1 MRQGAAVPGTW
12 KDDATGSGTYGNG
25 VTTKQADKDK
35 LAAAFDPTDDNQYD
49 FSKSAAQDWWI
60 ERGATG
66 DNPDITDV
74 EAFAN
79 SAPWFLTNSGYATGG
94 YNSGSNNLANPEKF
108 AQYMTKNVEHLE
120 SLGANV
126 DTVEPFNESETSYW
140 GTPGDMA
147 SKYTDESDDNTKLI
161 NNYWDKYYSDKDKSV
176 TPYSNAL
183 KKPQEGMHVNNAQQ
197 QQTIT
202 ALAEALKDND
212 DTIIAAT
219 DATNSADFVKSYNQY
234 PQAIKDL
241 IGQYNVHAYSDSN
254 QMQSRDIA
262 QADGKKLSMSE
273 VDGSWQSGSYN
284 PYGFD
289 NALGMMSKISS
300 NVTRLQSKDFTFW
313 QVVEDLYNMQMGSN
327 VNPAGENTN
336 WGTVLI
342 DFDCTVAGKDGKL
355 YSERRVNNNGGTAD
369 GLEPCTVIAN
379 AKYNGVKA
387 ITHFIHA
394 GDKVIAN
401 NDEDNNMTATS
412 ADGKT
417 QTVIHRNSG
426 TSDQTFVI
434 DLSKYGEIAD
444 NAYGELYLTTE
455 TSAEDKNVGVDSA
468 TPEVFAKTSN
478 VKQAEGSVVID
489 KAAKTATVY
498 VGALTVSDPV
508 SATVLAGTS
517 ASEAKAALEAAPVYL
532 HVKASPAF
540 EGDAAKV
547 TWNFD
552 GLDTKLAD
560 AKAGDNIAVTGT
572 YQLDDATTIALK
584 GAIYVTAATPENV
597 ADTASNLTV
606 TNQQTEYSKGDQWKK
621 LTDGDTSAE
630 AWVTWNS
637 AGDYSDSPTATI
649 DFGSECELS
658 SVTITYGDKAPAS
671 AKAEYATDGETWM
684 QLGSDVKPAAGQT
697 VTFKADKGTVNA
709 TKVRIVNTVNNDY
722 MNATEIQA
730 FVTPVQGAAKNI
742 AAASGT
748 NFSVNFQE
756 GASAS
761 KAIDGDT
768 TSKGWSTW
776 ASTASTVD
784 PVATFTFDEAQ
795 TITEVKTFFYYD
807 GRASWPKSQTL
818 EYQNEAG
825 EWHGVGT
832 KDGWKIQ
839 AGDAGSGS
847 DGITAADTPTV
858 DFVLGTPV
866 KAKAIRLTNTLQN
879 TKVYINVA
887 EIQVFAQDSTV
898 LTPQPASDATLG
910 DLRLDGET
918 VEGFDPSKTDYT
930 VDLPVDAEANP
941 VLQAFATD
949 NAAAVKVTGDAVENG
964 KLGGKAAITV
974 TSADESETKTYTVTF
989 NAFTLAS
996 LKVIGPT
1003 KTEYAIGDKL
1013 DTAGLKVTAVYQ
1025 SVDKTKEVPVA
1036 LDDPQLAI
1044 GSFDSTTAGKKAIT
1058 VSYRGVTATFNVTVK
1073 ANAVAPGP
1081 EEQKPGNTN
1090 KPGATGNGNKNTVA
1104 NTGSSVAAIAG
1115 AVALLA
1121 AAAGALFMLRKR
1133 A

>member
-1 MRQGAAVPGTW
+1 MA
-12 KDDATGSGTYGNG
+12 KEGTY
-25 VTTKQADKDK
+25 
-35 LAAAFDPTDDNQYD
+35 
-49 FSKSAAQDWWI
+49 
-60 ERGATG
+60 EATATA
-66 DNPDITDV
+66 TDV
-74 EAFAN
+74 YGNEF
-79 SAPWFLTNSGYATGG
+79 
-94 YNSGSNNLANPEKF
+94 
-108 AQYMTKNVEHLE
+108 NV
-120 SLGANV
+120 A
-126 DTVEPFNESETSYW
+126 
-140 GTPGDMA
+140 
-147 SKYTDESDDNTKLI
+147 
-161 NNYWDKYYSDKDKSV
+161 
-176 TPYSNAL
+176 
-183 KKPQEGMHVNNAQQ
+183 
-197 QQTIT
+197 
-202 ALAEALKDND
+202 
-212 DTIIAAT
+212 
-219 DATNSADFVKSYNQY
+219 
-234 PQAIKDL
+234 
-241 IGQYNVHAYSDSN
+241 
-254 QMQSRDIA
+254 
-262 QADGKKLSMSE
+262 
-273 VDGSWQSGSYN
+273 
-284 PYGFD
+284 
-289 NALGMMSKISS
+289 
-300 NVTRLQSKDFTFW
+300 
-313 QVVEDLYNMQMGSN
+313 
-327 VNPAGENTN
+327 
-336 WGTVLI
+336 
-342 DFDCTVAGKDGKL
+342 
-355 YSERRVNNNGGTAD
+355 
-369 GLEPCTVIAN
+369 
-379 AKYNGVKA
+379 
-387 ITHFIHA
+387 
-394 GDKVIAN
+394 
-401 NDEDNNMTATS
+401 
-412 ADGKT
+412 
-417 QTVIHRNSG
+417 
-426 TSDQTFVI
+426 
-434 DLSKYGEIAD
+434 
-444 NAYGELYLTTE
+444 
-455 TSAEDKNVGVDSA
+455 
-468 TPEVFAKTSN
+468 
-478 VKQAEGSVVID
+478 
-489 KAAKTATVY
+489 ATVY

-508 SATVLAGTS
+508 SATVLAGTG

-552 GLDTKLAD
+552 GLDAKLAE
-560 AKAGDNIAVTGT
+560 AKAGDNIAVAGT
-572 YQLDDATTIALK
+572 YQLDDTTTIALK
-584 GAIYVTAATPENV
+584 GTIYVTAATPENV

-637 AGDYSDSPTATI
+637 AGDYSASPTATI

-671 AKAEYATDGETWM
+671 AKAEYTTDGETWM
-684 QLGSDVKPAAGQT
+684 QFGSDVKPAAGQT

-756 GASAS
+756 SASAS

-818 EYQNEAG
+818 EYQDEAG

-866 KAKAIRLTNTLQN
+866 KAKAIRLTNTLQD

-918 VEGFDPSKTDYT
+918 VEGFDPAKTDYT

-1025 SVDKTKEVPVA
+1025 SGDKTKEVPVA

>member
-1 MRQGAAVPGTW
+1 M
-12 KDDATGSGTYGNG
+12 
-25 VTTKQADKDK
+25 
-35 LAAAFDPTDDNQYD
+35 
-49 FSKSAAQDWWI
+49 
-60 ERGATG
+60 
-66 DNPDITDV
+66 
-74 EAFAN
+74 
-79 SAPWFLTNSGYATGG
+79 
-94 YNSGSNNLANPEKF
+94 
-108 AQYMTKNVEHLE
+108 
-120 SLGANV
+120 
-126 DTVEPFNESETSYW
+126 
-140 GTPGDMA
+140 
-147 SKYTDESDDNTKLI
+147 
-161 NNYWDKYYSDKDKSV
+161 
-176 TPYSNAL
+176 
-183 KKPQEGMHVNNAQQ
+183 
-197 QQTIT
+197 
-202 ALAEALKDND
+202 
-212 DTIIAAT
+212 
-219 DATNSADFVKSYNQY
+219 
-234 PQAIKDL
+234 
-241 IGQYNVHAYSDSN
+241 
-254 QMQSRDIA
+254 
-262 QADGKKLSMSE
+262 
-273 VDGSWQSGSYN
+273 
-284 PYGFD
+284 
-289 NALGMMSKISS
+289 
-300 NVTRLQSKDFTFW
+300 
-313 QVVEDLYNMQMGSN
+313 
-327 VNPAGENTN
+327 
-336 WGTVLI
+336 
-342 DFDCTVAGKDGKL
+342 
-355 YSERRVNNNGGTAD
+355 
-369 GLEPCTVIAN
+369 
-379 AKYNGVKA
+379 
-387 ITHFIHA
+387 
-394 GDKVIAN
+394 
-401 NDEDNNMTATS
+401 
-412 ADGKT
+412 
-417 QTVIHRNSG
+417 
-426 TSDQTFVI
+426 
-434 DLSKYGEIAD
+434 
-444 NAYGELYLTTE
+444 
-455 TSAEDKNVGVDSA
+455 
-468 TPEVFAKTSN
+468 
-478 VKQAEGSVVID
+478 
-489 KAAKTATVY
+489 
-498 VGALTVSDPV
+498 
-508 SATVLAGTS
+508 
-517 ASEAKAALEAAPVYL
+517 
-532 HVKASPAF
+532 
-540 EGDAAKV
+540 
-547 TWNFD
+547 
-552 GLDTKLAD
+552 
-560 AKAGDNIAVTGT
+560 
-572 YQLDDATTIALK
+572 
-584 GAIYVTAATPENV
+584 
-597 ADTASNLTV
+597 ADTASSLTV

-637 AGDYSDSPTATI
+637 AGDYSASPTATI

-658 SVTITYGDKAPAS
+658 RVTITYGDKAPAS
-671 AKAEYATDGETWM
+671 AKAEYTTDGETWM
-684 QLGSDVKPAAGQT
+684 QFGSDVKPAAGQT

-818 EYQNEAG
+818 EYQDEAG

-866 KAKAIRLTNTLQN
+866 KAKAIRLTNTLQD

-918 VEGFDPSKTDYT
+918 VEGLRPLIKTDYT
-930 VDLPVDAEANP
+930 VDLPVGAEANP

-1025 SVDKTKEVPVA
+1025 SGDKTKEVPVA

-1104 NTGSSVAAIAG
+1104 NAGASVAAIAG

>member
-1 MRQGAAVPGTW
+1 M
-12 KDDATGSGTYGNG
+12 
-25 VTTKQADKDK
+25 
-35 LAAAFDPTDDNQYD
+35 
-49 FSKSAAQDWWI
+49 
-60 ERGATG
+60 
-66 DNPDITDV
+66 
-74 EAFAN
+74 
-79 SAPWFLTNSGYATGG
+79 
-94 YNSGSNNLANPEKF
+94 
-108 AQYMTKNVEHLE
+108 
-120 SLGANV
+120 
-126 DTVEPFNESETSYW
+126 
-140 GTPGDMA
+140 
-147 SKYTDESDDNTKLI
+147 
-161 NNYWDKYYSDKDKSV
+161 
-176 TPYSNAL
+176 
-183 KKPQEGMHVNNAQQ
+183 
-197 QQTIT
+197 
-202 ALAEALKDND
+202 
-212 DTIIAAT
+212 
-219 DATNSADFVKSYNQY
+219 
-234 PQAIKDL
+234 
-241 IGQYNVHAYSDSN
+241 
-254 QMQSRDIA
+254 
-262 QADGKKLSMSE
+262 
-273 VDGSWQSGSYN
+273 
-284 PYGFD
+284 
-289 NALGMMSKISS
+289 
-300 NVTRLQSKDFTFW
+300 
-313 QVVEDLYNMQMGSN
+313 
-327 VNPAGENTN
+327 
-336 WGTVLI
+336 
-342 DFDCTVAGKDGKL
+342 
-355 YSERRVNNNGGTAD
+355 
-369 GLEPCTVIAN
+369 
-379 AKYNGVKA
+379 
-387 ITHFIHA
+387 
-394 GDKVIAN
+394 
-401 NDEDNNMTATS
+401 
-412 ADGKT
+412 
-417 QTVIHRNSG
+417 
-426 TSDQTFVI
+426 
-434 DLSKYGEIAD
+434 
-444 NAYGELYLTTE
+444 
-455 TSAEDKNVGVDSA
+455 
-468 TPEVFAKTSN
+468 
-478 VKQAEGSVVID
+478 
-489 KAAKTATVY
+489 
-498 VGALTVSDPV
+498 
-508 SATVLAGTS
+508 
-517 ASEAKAALEAAPVYL
+517 
-532 HVKASPAF
+532 
-540 EGDAAKV
+540 
-547 TWNFD
+547 
-552 GLDTKLAD
+552 
-560 AKAGDNIAVTGT
+560 TGT

-637 AGDYSDSPTATI
+637 AGDYSASPTATI

-818 EYQNEAG
+818 EYQDEAG
-825 EWHGVGT
+825 EWHEVGT
-832 KDGWKIQ
+832 KDGWKTQ

-858 DFVLGTPV
+858 DFVLDTPV
-866 KAKAIRLTNTLQN
+866 KAKAIRLTNTLQD

-918 VEGFDPSKTDYT
+918 VEGFDPAKTDYT

-996 LKVIGPT
+996 LKVTGPT

-1025 SVDKTKEVPVA
+1025 SGDKTKEVPVA

-1081 EEQKPGNTN
+1081 EEQKPGSTN

-1104 NTGSSVAAIAG
+1104 NTGSNVAAIAG

>member
-1 MRQGAAVPGTW
+1 M
-12 KDDATGSGTYGNG
+12 
-25 VTTKQADKDK
+25 
-35 LAAAFDPTDDNQYD
+35 
-49 FSKSAAQDWWI
+49 
-60 ERGATG
+60 
-66 DNPDITDV
+66 
-74 EAFAN
+74 
-79 SAPWFLTNSGYATGG
+79 
-94 YNSGSNNLANPEKF
+94 
-108 AQYMTKNVEHLE
+108 
-120 SLGANV
+120 
-126 DTVEPFNESETSYW
+126 
-140 GTPGDMA
+140 
-147 SKYTDESDDNTKLI
+147 
-161 NNYWDKYYSDKDKSV
+161 
-176 TPYSNAL
+176 
-183 KKPQEGMHVNNAQQ
+183 
-197 QQTIT
+197 
-202 ALAEALKDND
+202 
-212 DTIIAAT
+212 
-219 DATNSADFVKSYNQY
+219 
-234 PQAIKDL
+234 
-241 IGQYNVHAYSDSN
+241 
-254 QMQSRDIA
+254 
-262 QADGKKLSMSE
+262 
-273 VDGSWQSGSYN
+273 
-284 PYGFD
+284 
-289 NALGMMSKISS
+289 
-300 NVTRLQSKDFTFW
+300 
-313 QVVEDLYNMQMGSN
+313 
-327 VNPAGENTN
+327 
-336 WGTVLI
+336 
-342 DFDCTVAGKDGKL
+342 
-355 YSERRVNNNGGTAD
+355 
-369 GLEPCTVIAN
+369 
-379 AKYNGVKA
+379 
-387 ITHFIHA
+387 
-394 GDKVIAN
+394 
-401 NDEDNNMTATS
+401 
-412 ADGKT
+412 
-417 QTVIHRNSG
+417 
-426 TSDQTFVI
+426 
-434 DLSKYGEIAD
+434 
-444 NAYGELYLTTE
+444 
-455 TSAEDKNVGVDSA
+455 
-468 TPEVFAKTSN
+468 
-478 VKQAEGSVVID
+478 
-489 KAAKTATVY
+489 
-498 VGALTVSDPV
+498 
-508 SATVLAGTS
+508 LAGTS

-560 AKAGDNIAVTGT
+560 AKAGDNIAVAGT
-572 YQLDDATTIALK
+572 YQLGDTTTIALK
-584 GAIYVTAATPENV
+584 GTIYVTAATPENV

-637 AGDYSDSPTATI
+637 AGDYSASPTATI

-671 AKAEYATDGETWM
+671 AKAEYTTDGETWM
-684 QLGSDVKPAAGQT
+684 QFGSDVKPAAGQT

-709 TKVRIVNTVNNDY
+709 TKMRIVNTVNNDY

-818 EYQNEAG
+818 EYQDEAG

-866 KAKAIRLTNTLQN
+866 KAKAIRLTNTLQD

-1025 SVDKTKEVPVA
+1025 SGDKTKEVPVA

>member
-1 MRQGAAVPGTW
+1 M
-12 KDDATGSGTYGNG
+12 
-25 VTTKQADKDK
+25 
-35 LAAAFDPTDDNQYD
+35 
-49 FSKSAAQDWWI
+49 
-60 ERGATG
+60 
-66 DNPDITDV
+66 
-74 EAFAN
+74 
-79 SAPWFLTNSGYATGG
+79 
-94 YNSGSNNLANPEKF
+94 
-108 AQYMTKNVEHLE
+108 
-120 SLGANV
+120 
-126 DTVEPFNESETSYW
+126 
-140 GTPGDMA
+140 
-147 SKYTDESDDNTKLI
+147 
-161 NNYWDKYYSDKDKSV
+161 
-176 TPYSNAL
+176 
-183 KKPQEGMHVNNAQQ
+183 
-197 QQTIT
+197 
-202 ALAEALKDND
+202 
-212 DTIIAAT
+212 
-219 DATNSADFVKSYNQY
+219 
-234 PQAIKDL
+234 
-241 IGQYNVHAYSDSN
+241 
-254 QMQSRDIA
+254 
-262 QADGKKLSMSE
+262 
-273 VDGSWQSGSYN
+273 
-284 PYGFD
+284 
-289 NALGMMSKISS
+289 
-300 NVTRLQSKDFTFW
+300 
-313 QVVEDLYNMQMGSN
+313 
-327 VNPAGENTN
+327 
-336 WGTVLI
+336 
-342 DFDCTVAGKDGKL
+342 
-355 YSERRVNNNGGTAD
+355 
-369 GLEPCTVIAN
+369 
-379 AKYNGVKA
+379 
-387 ITHFIHA
+387 
-394 GDKVIAN
+394 
-401 NDEDNNMTATS
+401 
-412 ADGKT
+412 
-417 QTVIHRNSG
+417 
-426 TSDQTFVI
+426 
-434 DLSKYGEIAD
+434 
-444 NAYGELYLTTE
+444 
-455 TSAEDKNVGVDSA
+455 
-468 TPEVFAKTSN
+468 
-478 VKQAEGSVVID
+478 
-489 KAAKTATVY
+489 
-498 VGALTVSDPV
+498 
-508 SATVLAGTS
+508 
-517 ASEAKAALEAAPVYL
+517 
-532 HVKASPAF
+532 
-540 EGDAAKV
+540 
-547 TWNFD
+547 
-552 GLDTKLAD
+552 
-560 AKAGDNIAVTGT
+560 
-572 YQLDDATTIALK
+572 
-584 GAIYVTAATPENV
+584 
-597 ADTASNLTV
+597 ADTASSLTV

-637 AGDYSDSPTATI
+637 AGDYSASPTATI

-658 SVTITYGDKAPAS
+658 RVTITYGDKAPAS
-671 AKAEYATDGETWM
+671 AKAEYTTDGETWM
-684 QLGSDVKPAAGQT
+684 QFGSDVKPAAGQT

-825 EWHGVGT
+825 EWHEVGT
-832 KDGWKIQ
+832 KDGWKTQ

-866 KAKAIRLTNTLQN
+866 KAKAIRLTNTLQD

-1025 SVDKTKEVPVA
+1025 SGDKTKEVPVA

-1090 KPGATGNGNKNTVA
+1090 KPGAAGNGNKNTVA

>member
-1 MRQGAAVPGTW
+1 M
-12 KDDATGSGTYGNG
+12 
-25 VTTKQADKDK
+25 
-35 LAAAFDPTDDNQYD
+35 
-49 FSKSAAQDWWI
+49 
-60 ERGATG
+60 
-66 DNPDITDV
+66 
-74 EAFAN
+74 
-79 SAPWFLTNSGYATGG
+79 
-94 YNSGSNNLANPEKF
+94 
-108 AQYMTKNVEHLE
+108 
-120 SLGANV
+120 
-126 DTVEPFNESETSYW
+126 
-140 GTPGDMA
+140 
-147 SKYTDESDDNTKLI
+147 
-161 NNYWDKYYSDKDKSV
+161 
-176 TPYSNAL
+176 
-183 KKPQEGMHVNNAQQ
+183 
-197 QQTIT
+197 
-202 ALAEALKDND
+202 
-212 DTIIAAT
+212 
-219 DATNSADFVKSYNQY
+219 
-234 PQAIKDL
+234 
-241 IGQYNVHAYSDSN
+241 
-254 QMQSRDIA
+254 
-262 QADGKKLSMSE
+262 
-273 VDGSWQSGSYN
+273 
-284 PYGFD
+284 
-289 NALGMMSKISS
+289 
-300 NVTRLQSKDFTFW
+300 
-313 QVVEDLYNMQMGSN
+313 
-327 VNPAGENTN
+327 
-336 WGTVLI
+336 
-342 DFDCTVAGKDGKL
+342 
-355 YSERRVNNNGGTAD
+355 
-369 GLEPCTVIAN
+369 
-379 AKYNGVKA
+379 
-387 ITHFIHA
+387 
-394 GDKVIAN
+394 
-401 NDEDNNMTATS
+401 
-412 ADGKT
+412 
-417 QTVIHRNSG
+417 
-426 TSDQTFVI
+426 
-434 DLSKYGEIAD
+434 
-444 NAYGELYLTTE
+444 
-455 TSAEDKNVGVDSA
+455 
-468 TPEVFAKTSN
+468 
-478 VKQAEGSVVID
+478 
-489 KAAKTATVY
+489 
-498 VGALTVSDPV
+498 
-508 SATVLAGTS
+508 
-517 ASEAKAALEAAPVYL
+517 
-532 HVKASPAF
+532 
-540 EGDAAKV
+540 
-547 TWNFD
+547 
-552 GLDTKLAD
+552 
-560 AKAGDNIAVTGT
+560 
-572 YQLDDATTIALK
+572 
-584 GAIYVTAATPENV
+584 

-637 AGDYSDSPTATI
+637 AGDYSASPTATI

-866 KAKAIRLTNTLQN
+866 KAKAIRLTNTLQD

>member
-1 MRQGAAVPGTW
+1 M
-12 KDDATGSGTYGNG
+12 
-25 VTTKQADKDK
+25 
-35 LAAAFDPTDDNQYD
+35 
-49 FSKSAAQDWWI
+49 
-60 ERGATG
+60 
-66 DNPDITDV
+66 
-74 EAFAN
+74 
-79 SAPWFLTNSGYATGG
+79 
-94 YNSGSNNLANPEKF
+94 
-108 AQYMTKNVEHLE
+108 
-120 SLGANV
+120 
-126 DTVEPFNESETSYW
+126 
-140 GTPGDMA
+140 
-147 SKYTDESDDNTKLI
+147 
-161 NNYWDKYYSDKDKSV
+161 
-176 TPYSNAL
+176 
-183 KKPQEGMHVNNAQQ
+183 
-197 QQTIT
+197 
-202 ALAEALKDND
+202 
-212 DTIIAAT
+212 
-219 DATNSADFVKSYNQY
+219 
-234 PQAIKDL
+234 
-241 IGQYNVHAYSDSN
+241 
-254 QMQSRDIA
+254 
-262 QADGKKLSMSE
+262 
-273 VDGSWQSGSYN
+273 
-284 PYGFD
+284 
-289 NALGMMSKISS
+289 
-300 NVTRLQSKDFTFW
+300 
-313 QVVEDLYNMQMGSN
+313 
-327 VNPAGENTN
+327 
-336 WGTVLI
+336 
-342 DFDCTVAGKDGKL
+342 
-355 YSERRVNNNGGTAD
+355 
-369 GLEPCTVIAN
+369 
-379 AKYNGVKA
+379 
-387 ITHFIHA
+387 
-394 GDKVIAN
+394 
-401 NDEDNNMTATS
+401 
-412 ADGKT
+412 
-417 QTVIHRNSG
+417 
-426 TSDQTFVI
+426 
-434 DLSKYGEIAD
+434 
-444 NAYGELYLTTE
+444 
-455 TSAEDKNVGVDSA
+455 
-468 TPEVFAKTSN
+468 
-478 VKQAEGSVVID
+478 
-489 KAAKTATVY
+489 
-498 VGALTVSDPV
+498 
-508 SATVLAGTS
+508 LAGTS
-517 ASEAKAALEAAPVYL
+517 ASNAKAALEAEPVYL

-552 GLDTKLAD
+552 GLDAKLAE
-560 AKAGDNIAVTGT
+560 AKAGDNIAVAGT
-572 YQLDDATTIALK
+572 YQLDDTTTIALK
-584 GAIYVTAATPENV
+584 GTIYVTAATPENV

-621 LTDGDTSAE
+621 LTDDDTSAE
-630 AWVTWNS
+630 AWVTWN
-637 AGDYSDSPTATI
+637 AKNDYSASPTATVN
-649 DFGSECELS
+649 FGEEREVTGL
-658 SVTITYGDKAPAS
+658 TITYGDKAPAS
-671 AKAEYATDGETWM
+671 AKAEYTTDGTTWT
-684 QLGSDVKPAAGQT
+684 QFGSEVKPKAGQT
-697 VTFKADKGTVNA
+697 VTFTPEDGSLKATQ
-709 TKVRIVNTVNNDY
+709 VRIVNTQNGDF
-722 MNATEIQA
+722 MNATEIEA
-730 FVTPVQGAAKNI
+730 FVVPVVGGVKNI

-818 EYQNEAG
+818 EYQDEAG

-866 KAKAIRLTNTLQN
+866 KAKAIRLTNTLQD

-989 NAFTLAS
+989 KAFTLAS
-996 LKVIGPT
+996 LKVTGPT
-1003 KTEYAIGDKL
+1003 KIEYAIGDKL

-1025 SVDKTKEVPVA
+1025 SGDKTKEVPVA

-1044 GSFDSTTAGKKAIT
+1044 GSFDSTAAGKKAIT

-1081 EEQKPGNTN
+1081 EEQKPGSTN

>member
-1 MRQGAAVPGTW
+1 M
-12 KDDATGSGTYGNG
+12 
-25 VTTKQADKDK
+25 
-35 LAAAFDPTDDNQYD
+35 
-49 FSKSAAQDWWI
+49 
-60 ERGATG
+60 
-66 DNPDITDV
+66 
-74 EAFAN
+74 
-79 SAPWFLTNSGYATGG
+79 
-94 YNSGSNNLANPEKF
+94 
-108 AQYMTKNVEHLE
+108 
-120 SLGANV
+120 
-126 DTVEPFNESETSYW
+126 
-140 GTPGDMA
+140 
-147 SKYTDESDDNTKLI
+147 
-161 NNYWDKYYSDKDKSV
+161 
-176 TPYSNAL
+176 
-183 KKPQEGMHVNNAQQ
+183 
-197 QQTIT
+197 
-202 ALAEALKDND
+202 
-212 DTIIAAT
+212 
-219 DATNSADFVKSYNQY
+219 
-234 PQAIKDL
+234 
-241 IGQYNVHAYSDSN
+241 
-254 QMQSRDIA
+254 
-262 QADGKKLSMSE
+262 
-273 VDGSWQSGSYN
+273 
-284 PYGFD
+284 
-289 NALGMMSKISS
+289 
-300 NVTRLQSKDFTFW
+300 
-313 QVVEDLYNMQMGSN
+313 
-327 VNPAGENTN
+327 
-336 WGTVLI
+336 
-342 DFDCTVAGKDGKL
+342 
-355 YSERRVNNNGGTAD
+355 
-369 GLEPCTVIAN
+369 
-379 AKYNGVKA
+379 
-387 ITHFIHA
+387 
-394 GDKVIAN
+394 
-401 NDEDNNMTATS
+401 
-412 ADGKT
+412 
-417 QTVIHRNSG
+417 
-426 TSDQTFVI
+426 
-434 DLSKYGEIAD
+434 
-444 NAYGELYLTTE
+444 
-455 TSAEDKNVGVDSA
+455 
-468 TPEVFAKTSN
+468 
-478 VKQAEGSVVID
+478 
-489 KAAKTATVY
+489 
-498 VGALTVSDPV
+498 
-508 SATVLAGTS
+508 
-517 ASEAKAALEAAPVYL
+517 
-532 HVKASPAF
+532 
-540 EGDAAKV
+540 
-547 TWNFD
+547 
-552 GLDTKLAD
+552 
-560 AKAGDNIAVTGT
+560 
-572 YQLDDATTIALK
+572 
-584 GAIYVTAATPENV
+584 

-637 AGDYSDSPTATI
+637 AGDYSASPTATI

-671 AKAEYATDGETWM
+671 AKAEYTTDGETWM
-684 QLGSDVKPAAGQT
+684 QFGSDVKPAAGQT

-709 TKVRIVNTVNNDY
+709 TKMRIVNTVNNDY

-818 EYQNEAG
+818 EYQDEAG

-866 KAKAIRLTNTLQN
+866 KAKAIRLTNTLQD

-918 VEGFDPSKTDYT
+918 VEGFDPAKTDYT

-996 LKVIGPT
+996 LKVTGPT

-1025 SVDKTKEVPVA
+1025 SGDKTKEVPVA

-1044 GSFDSTTAGKKAIT
+1044 GSFDSTAAGKKAIT

-1081 EEQKPGNTN
+1081 EEQKPGSTN

>member
-1 MRQGAAVPGTW
+1 M
-12 KDDATGSGTYGNG
+12 
-25 VTTKQADKDK
+25 
-35 LAAAFDPTDDNQYD
+35 
-49 FSKSAAQDWWI
+49 
-60 ERGATG
+60 
-66 DNPDITDV
+66 
-74 EAFAN
+74 
-79 SAPWFLTNSGYATGG
+79 
-94 YNSGSNNLANPEKF
+94 
-108 AQYMTKNVEHLE
+108 
-120 SLGANV
+120 
-126 DTVEPFNESETSYW
+126 
-140 GTPGDMA
+140 
-147 SKYTDESDDNTKLI
+147 
-161 NNYWDKYYSDKDKSV
+161 
-176 TPYSNAL
+176 
-183 KKPQEGMHVNNAQQ
+183 
-197 QQTIT
+197 
-202 ALAEALKDND
+202 
-212 DTIIAAT
+212 
-219 DATNSADFVKSYNQY
+219 
-234 PQAIKDL
+234 
-241 IGQYNVHAYSDSN
+241 
-254 QMQSRDIA
+254 
-262 QADGKKLSMSE
+262 
-273 VDGSWQSGSYN
+273 
-284 PYGFD
+284 
-289 NALGMMSKISS
+289 
-300 NVTRLQSKDFTFW
+300 
-313 QVVEDLYNMQMGSN
+313 
-327 VNPAGENTN
+327 
-336 WGTVLI
+336 
-342 DFDCTVAGKDGKL
+342 
-355 YSERRVNNNGGTAD
+355 
-369 GLEPCTVIAN
+369 
-379 AKYNGVKA
+379 
-387 ITHFIHA
+387 
-394 GDKVIAN
+394 
-401 NDEDNNMTATS
+401 
-412 ADGKT
+412 
-417 QTVIHRNSG
+417 
-426 TSDQTFVI
+426 
-434 DLSKYGEIAD
+434 
-444 NAYGELYLTTE
+444 
-455 TSAEDKNVGVDSA
+455 
-468 TPEVFAKTSN
+468 
-478 VKQAEGSVVID
+478 
-489 KAAKTATVY
+489 
-498 VGALTVSDPV
+498 
-508 SATVLAGTS
+508 
-517 ASEAKAALEAAPVYL
+517 
-532 HVKASPAF
+532 
-540 EGDAAKV
+540 
-547 TWNFD
+547 
-552 GLDTKLAD
+552 
-560 AKAGDNIAVTGT
+560 
-572 YQLDDATTIALK
+572 
-584 GAIYVTAATPENV
+584 

-637 AGDYSDSPTATI
+637 AGDYSASPTATI

-866 KAKAIRLTNTLQN
+866 KAKAIRLTNTLQD

-1104 NTGSSVAAIAG
+1104 NTGSNVAAIAG

>member
-1 MRQGAAVPGTW
+1 M
-12 KDDATGSGTYGNG
+12 
-25 VTTKQADKDK
+25 
-35 LAAAFDPTDDNQYD
+35 
-49 FSKSAAQDWWI
+49 
-60 ERGATG
+60 
-66 DNPDITDV
+66 
-74 EAFAN
+74 
-79 SAPWFLTNSGYATGG
+79 
-94 YNSGSNNLANPEKF
+94 
-108 AQYMTKNVEHLE
+108 
-120 SLGANV
+120 
-126 DTVEPFNESETSYW
+126 
-140 GTPGDMA
+140 
-147 SKYTDESDDNTKLI
+147 
-161 NNYWDKYYSDKDKSV
+161 
-176 TPYSNAL
+176 
-183 KKPQEGMHVNNAQQ
+183 
-197 QQTIT
+197 
-202 ALAEALKDND
+202 
-212 DTIIAAT
+212 
-219 DATNSADFVKSYNQY
+219 
-234 PQAIKDL
+234 
-241 IGQYNVHAYSDSN
+241 
-254 QMQSRDIA
+254 
-262 QADGKKLSMSE
+262 
-273 VDGSWQSGSYN
+273 
-284 PYGFD
+284 
-289 NALGMMSKISS
+289 
-300 NVTRLQSKDFTFW
+300 
-313 QVVEDLYNMQMGSN
+313 
-327 VNPAGENTN
+327 
-336 WGTVLI
+336 
-342 DFDCTVAGKDGKL
+342 
-355 YSERRVNNNGGTAD
+355 
-369 GLEPCTVIAN
+369 
-379 AKYNGVKA
+379 
-387 ITHFIHA
+387 
-394 GDKVIAN
+394 
-401 NDEDNNMTATS
+401 
-412 ADGKT
+412 
-417 QTVIHRNSG
+417 
-426 TSDQTFVI
+426 
-434 DLSKYGEIAD
+434 
-444 NAYGELYLTTE
+444 
-455 TSAEDKNVGVDSA
+455 
-468 TPEVFAKTSN
+468 
-478 VKQAEGSVVID
+478 
-489 KAAKTATVY
+489 
-498 VGALTVSDPV
+498 
-508 SATVLAGTS
+508 
-517 ASEAKAALEAAPVYL
+517 
-532 HVKASPAF
+532 
-540 EGDAAKV
+540 
-547 TWNFD
+547 
-552 GLDTKLAD
+552 
-560 AKAGDNIAVTGT
+560 
-572 YQLDDATTIALK
+572 
-584 GAIYVTAATPENV
+584 

-637 AGDYSDSPTATI
+637 AGDYSASPTATI

-671 AKAEYATDGETWM
+671 AKAEYTTDGETWM
-684 QLGSDVKPAAGQT
+684 QFGSDVKPAAGQT

-818 EYQNEAG
+818 EYQDEAG

-866 KAKAIRLTNTLQN
+866 KAKAIRLTNTLQD

-1025 SVDKTKEVPVA
+1025 SGDKTKEVPVA

>member
-1 MRQGAAVPGTW
+1 M
-12 KDDATGSGTYGNG
+12 
-25 VTTKQADKDK
+25 
-35 LAAAFDPTDDNQYD
+35 
-49 FSKSAAQDWWI
+49 
-60 ERGATG
+60 
-66 DNPDITDV
+66 
-74 EAFAN
+74 
-79 SAPWFLTNSGYATGG
+79 
-94 YNSGSNNLANPEKF
+94 
-108 AQYMTKNVEHLE
+108 
-120 SLGANV
+120 
-126 DTVEPFNESETSYW
+126 
-140 GTPGDMA
+140 
-147 SKYTDESDDNTKLI
+147 
-161 NNYWDKYYSDKDKSV
+161 
-176 TPYSNAL
+176 
-183 KKPQEGMHVNNAQQ
+183 
-197 QQTIT
+197 
-202 ALAEALKDND
+202 
-212 DTIIAAT
+212 
-219 DATNSADFVKSYNQY
+219 
-234 PQAIKDL
+234 
-241 IGQYNVHAYSDSN
+241 
-254 QMQSRDIA
+254 
-262 QADGKKLSMSE
+262 
-273 VDGSWQSGSYN
+273 
-284 PYGFD
+284 
-289 NALGMMSKISS
+289 
-300 NVTRLQSKDFTFW
+300 
-313 QVVEDLYNMQMGSN
+313 
-327 VNPAGENTN
+327 
-336 WGTVLI
+336 
-342 DFDCTVAGKDGKL
+342 
-355 YSERRVNNNGGTAD
+355 
-369 GLEPCTVIAN
+369 
-379 AKYNGVKA
+379 
-387 ITHFIHA
+387 
-394 GDKVIAN
+394 
-401 NDEDNNMTATS
+401 
-412 ADGKT
+412 
-417 QTVIHRNSG
+417 
-426 TSDQTFVI
+426 
-434 DLSKYGEIAD
+434 
-444 NAYGELYLTTE
+444 
-455 TSAEDKNVGVDSA
+455 
-468 TPEVFAKTSN
+468 
-478 VKQAEGSVVID
+478 
-489 KAAKTATVY
+489 
-498 VGALTVSDPV
+498 
-508 SATVLAGTS
+508 
-517 ASEAKAALEAAPVYL
+517 
-532 HVKASPAF
+532 
-540 EGDAAKV
+540 
-547 TWNFD
+547 
-552 GLDTKLAD
+552 
-560 AKAGDNIAVTGT
+560 
-572 YQLDDATTIALK
+572 
-584 GAIYVTAATPENV
+584 
-597 ADTASNLTV
+597 
-606 TNQQTEYSKGDQWKK
+606 
-621 LTDGDTSAE
+621 
-630 AWVTWNS
+630 
-637 AGDYSDSPTATI
+637 
-649 DFGSECELS
+649 
-658 SVTITYGDKAPAS
+658 
-671 AKAEYATDGETWM
+671 
-684 QLGSDVKPAAGQT
+684 
-697 VTFKADKGTVNA
+697 
-709 TKVRIVNTVNNDY
+709 
-722 MNATEIQA
+722 
-730 FVTPVQGAAKNI
+730 KNI

-818 EYQNEAG
+818 EYQDEAG

-866 KAKAIRLTNTLQN
+866 KAKAIRLTNTLQD

-918 VEGFDPSKTDYT
+918 VEGFDPAKTDYT

-1025 SVDKTKEVPVA
+1025 SGDKTKEVPVA

>member
-1 MRQGAAVPGTW
+1 
-12 KDDATGSGTYGNG
+12 
-25 VTTKQADKDK
+25 
-35 LAAAFDPTDDNQYD
+35 
-49 FSKSAAQDWWI
+49 
-60 ERGATG
+60 
-66 DNPDITDV
+66 
-74 EAFAN
+74 
-79 SAPWFLTNSGYATGG
+79 
-94 YNSGSNNLANPEKF
+94 
-108 AQYMTKNVEHLE
+108 
-120 SLGANV
+120 
-126 DTVEPFNESETSYW
+126 
-140 GTPGDMA
+140 
-147 SKYTDESDDNTKLI
+147 
-161 NNYWDKYYSDKDKSV
+161 
-176 TPYSNAL
+176 
-183 KKPQEGMHVNNAQQ
+183 
-197 QQTIT
+197 
-202 ALAEALKDND
+202 
-212 DTIIAAT
+212 
-219 DATNSADFVKSYNQY
+219 
-234 PQAIKDL
+234 
-241 IGQYNVHAYSDSN
+241 
-254 QMQSRDIA
+254 MQ
-262 QADGKKLSMSE
+262 
-273 VDGSWQSGSYN
+273 
-284 PYGFD
+284 F
-289 NALGMMSKISS
+289 
-300 NVTRLQSKDFTFW
+300 
-313 QVVEDLYNMQMGSN
+313 
-327 VNPAGENTN
+327 
-336 WGTVLI
+336 
-342 DFDCTVAGKDGKL
+342 
-355 YSERRVNNNGGTAD
+355 
-369 GLEPCTVIAN
+369 
-379 AKYNGVKA
+379 
-387 ITHFIHA
+387 
-394 GDKVIAN
+394 
-401 NDEDNNMTATS
+401 
-412 ADGKT
+412 
-417 QTVIHRNSG
+417 
-426 TSDQTFVI
+426 
-434 DLSKYGEIAD
+434 
-444 NAYGELYLTTE
+444 
-455 TSAEDKNVGVDSA
+455 
-468 TPEVFAKTSN
+468 
-478 VKQAEGSVVID
+478 
-489 KAAKTATVY
+489 
-498 VGALTVSDPV
+498 
-508 SATVLAGTS
+508 
-517 ASEAKAALEAAPVYL
+517 
-532 HVKASPAF
+532 
-540 EGDAAKV
+540 
-547 TWNFD
+547 
-552 GLDTKLAD
+552 
-560 AKAGDNIAVTGT
+560 
-572 YQLDDATTIALK
+572 
-584 GAIYVTAATPENV
+584 
-597 ADTASNLTV
+597 
-606 TNQQTEYSKGDQWKK
+606 
-621 LTDGDTSAE
+621 
-630 AWVTWNS
+630 
-637 AGDYSDSPTATI
+637 
-649 DFGSECELS
+649 
-658 SVTITYGDKAPAS
+658 
-671 AKAEYATDGETWM
+671 
-684 QLGSDVKPAAGQT
+684 GSDVKPAAGQT

-818 EYQNEAG
+818 EYQDEAG

-866 KAKAIRLTNTLQN
+866 KAKAIRLTNTLQD

-887 EIQVFAQDSTV
+887 EIQVFAQDNKV
-898 LTPQPASDATLG
+898 ITPQPASDATLG

-1025 SVDKTKEVPVA
+1025 SGDKTKEVPVA

-1121 AAAGALFMLRKR
+1121 AAAGALFMVRKR

>member
-1 MRQGAAVPGTW
+1 M
-12 KDDATGSGTYGNG
+12 
-25 VTTKQADKDK
+25 
-35 LAAAFDPTDDNQYD
+35 
-49 FSKSAAQDWWI
+49 
-60 ERGATG
+60 
-66 DNPDITDV
+66 
-74 EAFAN
+74 
-79 SAPWFLTNSGYATGG
+79 
-94 YNSGSNNLANPEKF
+94 
-108 AQYMTKNVEHLE
+108 
-120 SLGANV
+120 
-126 DTVEPFNESETSYW
+126 
-140 GTPGDMA
+140 
-147 SKYTDESDDNTKLI
+147 
-161 NNYWDKYYSDKDKSV
+161 
-176 TPYSNAL
+176 
-183 KKPQEGMHVNNAQQ
+183 
-197 QQTIT
+197 
-202 ALAEALKDND
+202 
-212 DTIIAAT
+212 
-219 DATNSADFVKSYNQY
+219 
-234 PQAIKDL
+234 
-241 IGQYNVHAYSDSN
+241 
-254 QMQSRDIA
+254 
-262 QADGKKLSMSE
+262 
-273 VDGSWQSGSYN
+273 
-284 PYGFD
+284 
-289 NALGMMSKISS
+289 
-300 NVTRLQSKDFTFW
+300 
-313 QVVEDLYNMQMGSN
+313 
-327 VNPAGENTN
+327 
-336 WGTVLI
+336 
-342 DFDCTVAGKDGKL
+342 
-355 YSERRVNNNGGTAD
+355 
-369 GLEPCTVIAN
+369 
-379 AKYNGVKA
+379 
-387 ITHFIHA
+387 
-394 GDKVIAN
+394 
-401 NDEDNNMTATS
+401 
-412 ADGKT
+412 
-417 QTVIHRNSG
+417 
-426 TSDQTFVI
+426 
-434 DLSKYGEIAD
+434 
-444 NAYGELYLTTE
+444 
-455 TSAEDKNVGVDSA
+455 
-468 TPEVFAKTSN
+468 
-478 VKQAEGSVVID
+478 
-489 KAAKTATVY
+489 
-498 VGALTVSDPV
+498 
-508 SATVLAGTS
+508 
-517 ASEAKAALEAAPVYL
+517 
-532 HVKASPAF
+532 
-540 EGDAAKV
+540 
-547 TWNFD
+547 
-552 GLDTKLAD
+552 
-560 AKAGDNIAVTGT
+560 TGT

-584 GAIYVTAATPENV
+584 GTIYVTAATPENV
-597 ADTASNLTV
+597 ADTTSSLTV

-637 AGDYSDSPTATI
+637 AGDYSASPTATI

-671 AKAEYATDGETWM
+671 AKAEYTTDGETWM
-684 QLGSDVKPAAGQT
+684 QFGSDVKPAAGQT

-818 EYQNEAG
+818 EYQDEAG

-866 KAKAIRLTNTLQN
+866 KAKAIRLTNTLQD

-918 VEGFDPSKTDYT
+918 VEGFDPAKTDYT

-1025 SVDKTKEVPVA
+1025 SGDKTKEVPVA

-1081 EEQKPGNTN
+1081 EEQKPGSTN

-1104 NTGSSVAAIAG
+1104 NTGSNVAAIAG

>member
-1 MRQGAAVPGTW
+1 M
-12 KDDATGSGTYGNG
+12 
-25 VTTKQADKDK
+25 
-35 LAAAFDPTDDNQYD
+35 
-49 FSKSAAQDWWI
+49 
-60 ERGATG
+60 
-66 DNPDITDV
+66 
-74 EAFAN
+74 
-79 SAPWFLTNSGYATGG
+79 
-94 YNSGSNNLANPEKF
+94 
-108 AQYMTKNVEHLE
+108 
-120 SLGANV
+120 
-126 DTVEPFNESETSYW
+126 
-140 GTPGDMA
+140 
-147 SKYTDESDDNTKLI
+147 
-161 NNYWDKYYSDKDKSV
+161 
-176 TPYSNAL
+176 
-183 KKPQEGMHVNNAQQ
+183 
-197 QQTIT
+197 
-202 ALAEALKDND
+202 
-212 DTIIAAT
+212 
-219 DATNSADFVKSYNQY
+219 
-234 PQAIKDL
+234 
-241 IGQYNVHAYSDSN
+241 
-254 QMQSRDIA
+254 
-262 QADGKKLSMSE
+262 
-273 VDGSWQSGSYN
+273 
-284 PYGFD
+284 
-289 NALGMMSKISS
+289 
-300 NVTRLQSKDFTFW
+300 
-313 QVVEDLYNMQMGSN
+313 
-327 VNPAGENTN
+327 
-336 WGTVLI
+336 
-342 DFDCTVAGKDGKL
+342 
-355 YSERRVNNNGGTAD
+355 
-369 GLEPCTVIAN
+369 
-379 AKYNGVKA
+379 
-387 ITHFIHA
+387 
-394 GDKVIAN
+394 
-401 NDEDNNMTATS
+401 
-412 ADGKT
+412 
-417 QTVIHRNSG
+417 
-426 TSDQTFVI
+426 
-434 DLSKYGEIAD
+434 
-444 NAYGELYLTTE
+444 
-455 TSAEDKNVGVDSA
+455 
-468 TPEVFAKTSN
+468 
-478 VKQAEGSVVID
+478 
-489 KAAKTATVY
+489 
-498 VGALTVSDPV
+498 
-508 SATVLAGTS
+508 
-517 ASEAKAALEAAPVYL
+517 
-532 HVKASPAF
+532 
-540 EGDAAKV
+540 
-547 TWNFD
+547 
-552 GLDTKLAD
+552 
-560 AKAGDNIAVTGT
+560 
-572 YQLDDATTIALK
+572 
-584 GAIYVTAATPENV
+584 

-637 AGDYSDSPTATI
+637 AGDYSASPTATI

-671 AKAEYATDGETWM
+671 AKAEYTTDGETWM
-684 QLGSDVKPAAGQT
+684 QFGSDVKPAAGQT

-866 KAKAIRLTNTLQN
+866 KAKAIRLTNTLQD

-918 VEGFDPSKTDYT
+918 IKGFAADKTDYT
-930 VDLPVDAEANP
+930 VDLPFGAEANP

-1025 SVDKTKEVPVA
+1025 SGDKTKEVPVA

>member
-1 MRQGAAVPGTW
+1 M
-12 KDDATGSGTYGNG
+12 
-25 VTTKQADKDK
+25 
-35 LAAAFDPTDDNQYD
+35 
-49 FSKSAAQDWWI
+49 
-60 ERGATG
+60 
-66 DNPDITDV
+66 
-74 EAFAN
+74 
-79 SAPWFLTNSGYATGG
+79 
-94 YNSGSNNLANPEKF
+94 
-108 AQYMTKNVEHLE
+108 
-120 SLGANV
+120 
-126 DTVEPFNESETSYW
+126 
-140 GTPGDMA
+140 
-147 SKYTDESDDNTKLI
+147 
-161 NNYWDKYYSDKDKSV
+161 
-176 TPYSNAL
+176 
-183 KKPQEGMHVNNAQQ
+183 
-197 QQTIT
+197 
-202 ALAEALKDND
+202 
-212 DTIIAAT
+212 
-219 DATNSADFVKSYNQY
+219 
-234 PQAIKDL
+234 
-241 IGQYNVHAYSDSN
+241 
-254 QMQSRDIA
+254 
-262 QADGKKLSMSE
+262 
-273 VDGSWQSGSYN
+273 
-284 PYGFD
+284 
-289 NALGMMSKISS
+289 
-300 NVTRLQSKDFTFW
+300 
-313 QVVEDLYNMQMGSN
+313 
-327 VNPAGENTN
+327 
-336 WGTVLI
+336 
-342 DFDCTVAGKDGKL
+342 
-355 YSERRVNNNGGTAD
+355 
-369 GLEPCTVIAN
+369 
-379 AKYNGVKA
+379 
-387 ITHFIHA
+387 
-394 GDKVIAN
+394 
-401 NDEDNNMTATS
+401 
-412 ADGKT
+412 
-417 QTVIHRNSG
+417 
-426 TSDQTFVI
+426 
-434 DLSKYGEIAD
+434 
-444 NAYGELYLTTE
+444 
-455 TSAEDKNVGVDSA
+455 
-468 TPEVFAKTSN
+468 
-478 VKQAEGSVVID
+478 ID
-489 KAAKTATVY
+489 KAAKTATVTVPARSIASIQLTGVTGYAKDAAVETGDTYQLVGKQSGKAVADTTSGDSALSLANVASDAENAKKQTWTFTQIEQPADSERPDLKAYVITNAEGKVLVSKDGTNALSNETVEAAKSDPAAKWILNTSDGSTYQLLNAATKTNLDVDNSGTTVGTKVGLWQSPSGTSPSANQTWTLRNVTPTSQKTVNVQTAVNEKAALPTEVTLYYTWGEGKATVANWDTSKVDVAKEGTYEATATATDVYGNATVY

-597 ADTASNLTV
+597 ADTASSLTV

-637 AGDYSDSPTATI
+637 AGDYSASPTATI

-671 AKAEYATDGETWM
+671 AKAEYTTDGETWM
-684 QLGSDVKPAAGQT
+684 QFGSDVKPAAGQT

-818 EYQNEAG
+818 EYQDEAG

-866 KAKAIRLTNTLQN
+866 KAKAIRLTNTLQD

-918 VEGFDPSKTDYT
+918 VEGFDPAKTDYT

-1025 SVDKTKEVPVA
+1025 SGDKTKEVPVA

>member
-1 MRQGAAVPGTW
+1 M
-12 KDDATGSGTYGNG
+12 
-25 VTTKQADKDK
+25 
-35 LAAAFDPTDDNQYD
+35 
-49 FSKSAAQDWWI
+49 
-60 ERGATG
+60 
-66 DNPDITDV
+66 
-74 EAFAN
+74 
-79 SAPWFLTNSGYATGG
+79 
-94 YNSGSNNLANPEKF
+94 
-108 AQYMTKNVEHLE
+108 
-120 SLGANV
+120 
-126 DTVEPFNESETSYW
+126 
-140 GTPGDMA
+140 
-147 SKYTDESDDNTKLI
+147 
-161 NNYWDKYYSDKDKSV
+161 
-176 TPYSNAL
+176 
-183 KKPQEGMHVNNAQQ
+183 
-197 QQTIT
+197 
-202 ALAEALKDND
+202 
-212 DTIIAAT
+212 
-219 DATNSADFVKSYNQY
+219 
-234 PQAIKDL
+234 
-241 IGQYNVHAYSDSN
+241 
-254 QMQSRDIA
+254 
-262 QADGKKLSMSE
+262 
-273 VDGSWQSGSYN
+273 
-284 PYGFD
+284 
-289 NALGMMSKISS
+289 
-300 NVTRLQSKDFTFW
+300 
-313 QVVEDLYNMQMGSN
+313 
-327 VNPAGENTN
+327 
-336 WGTVLI
+336 
-342 DFDCTVAGKDGKL
+342 
-355 YSERRVNNNGGTAD
+355 
-369 GLEPCTVIAN
+369 
-379 AKYNGVKA
+379 
-387 ITHFIHA
+387 
-394 GDKVIAN
+394 
-401 NDEDNNMTATS
+401 
-412 ADGKT
+412 
-417 QTVIHRNSG
+417 
-426 TSDQTFVI
+426 
-434 DLSKYGEIAD
+434 
-444 NAYGELYLTTE
+444 
-455 TSAEDKNVGVDSA
+455 
-468 TPEVFAKTSN
+468 
-478 VKQAEGSVVID
+478 
-489 KAAKTATVY
+489 
-498 VGALTVSDPV
+498 
-508 SATVLAGTS
+508 
-517 ASEAKAALEAAPVYL
+517 
-532 HVKASPAF
+532 
-540 EGDAAKV
+540 
-547 TWNFD
+547 
-552 GLDTKLAD
+552 
-560 AKAGDNIAVTGT
+560 
-572 YQLDDATTIALK
+572 
-584 GAIYVTAATPENV
+584 
-597 ADTASNLTV
+597 ADTASSLTV

-637 AGDYSDSPTATI
+637 AGDYSASPTATI

-658 SVTITYGDKAPAS
+658 RVTITYGDKAPAS
-671 AKAEYATDGETWM
+671 AKAEYTTDGETWM
-684 QLGSDVKPAAGQT
+684 QFGSDVKPAAGQT

-818 EYQNEAG
+818 EYQDEAG
-825 EWHGVGT
+825 EWHEVGT
-832 KDGWKIQ
+832 KDGWKTQ

-858 DFVLGTPV
+858 DFVLDTPV
-866 KAKAIRLTNTLQN
+866 KAKAIRLTNTLQD

-887 EIQVFAQDSTV
+887 EIQVFAQDNKV
-898 LTPQPASDATLG
+898 ITPQPASDATLG

-918 VEGFDPSKTDYT
+918 IKGFAADKTDYT
-930 VDLPVDAEANP
+930 VDLPFGAEANP

-949 NAAAVKVTGDAVENG
+949 NAATVKVTGDAAENG
-964 KLGGKAAITV
+964 KLGGKATITV

-996 LKVIGPT
+996 LKVTGPT

-1025 SVDKTKEVPVA
+1025 SGDKTKEVPVA

>member
-1 MRQGAAVPGTW
+1 MPGTW

-94 YNSGSNNLANPEKF
+94 RNSGSNNLANPEKF
-108 AQYMTKNVEHLE
+108 AQYMAKNVEHLE

-126 DTVEPFNESETSYW
+126 DTVEPFNESETNYW

-161 NNYWDKYYSDKDKSV
+161 NNYWDKYYSDKDKTV

-183 KKPQEGMHVNNAQQ
+183 KKPQEGMHVSNAQ

-219 DATNSADFVKSYNQY
+219 DVYGNEF
-234 PQAIKDL
+234 
-241 IGQYNVHAYSDSN
+241 NVA
-254 QMQSRDIA
+254 
-262 QADGKKLSMSE
+262 
-273 VDGSWQSGSYN
+273 
-284 PYGFD
+284 
-289 NALGMMSKISS
+289 
-300 NVTRLQSKDFTFW
+300 
-313 QVVEDLYNMQMGSN
+313 
-327 VNPAGENTN
+327 
-336 WGTVLI
+336 
-342 DFDCTVAGKDGKL
+342 
-355 YSERRVNNNGGTAD
+355 
-369 GLEPCTVIAN
+369 
-379 AKYNGVKA
+379 
-387 ITHFIHA
+387 
-394 GDKVIAN
+394 
-401 NDEDNNMTATS
+401 
-412 ADGKT
+412 
-417 QTVIHRNSG
+417 
-426 TSDQTFVI
+426 
-434 DLSKYGEIAD
+434 
-444 NAYGELYLTTE
+444 
-455 TSAEDKNVGVDSA
+455 
-468 TPEVFAKTSN
+468 
-478 VKQAEGSVVID
+478 
-489 KAAKTATVY
+489 ATVY

-597 ADTASNLTV
+597 ADTASSLTV

-637 AGDYSDSPTATI
+637 AGDYSASPTATI

-671 AKAEYATDGETWM
+671 AKAEYTTDGETWM
-684 QLGSDVKPAAGQT
+684 QFGSDVKPAAGQT

-818 EYQNEAG
+818 EYQDEAG

-866 KAKAIRLTNTLQN
+866 KAKAIRLTNTLQD

-918 VEGFDPSKTDYT
+918 VEGFDPAKTDYT

-1025 SVDKTKEVPVA
+1025 SGDKTKEVPVA

>member
-1 MRQGAAVPGTW
+1 M
-12 KDDATGSGTYGNG
+12 
-25 VTTKQADKDK
+25 
-35 LAAAFDPTDDNQYD
+35 
-49 FSKSAAQDWWI
+49 
-60 ERGATG
+60 
-66 DNPDITDV
+66 
-74 EAFAN
+74 
-79 SAPWFLTNSGYATGG
+79 
-94 YNSGSNNLANPEKF
+94 
-108 AQYMTKNVEHLE
+108 
-120 SLGANV
+120 
-126 DTVEPFNESETSYW
+126 
-140 GTPGDMA
+140 
-147 SKYTDESDDNTKLI
+147 
-161 NNYWDKYYSDKDKSV
+161 
-176 TPYSNAL
+176 
-183 KKPQEGMHVNNAQQ
+183 
-197 QQTIT
+197 
-202 ALAEALKDND
+202 
-212 DTIIAAT
+212 
-219 DATNSADFVKSYNQY
+219 
-234 PQAIKDL
+234 
-241 IGQYNVHAYSDSN
+241 
-254 QMQSRDIA
+254 
-262 QADGKKLSMSE
+262 
-273 VDGSWQSGSYN
+273 
-284 PYGFD
+284 
-289 NALGMMSKISS
+289 
-300 NVTRLQSKDFTFW
+300 
-313 QVVEDLYNMQMGSN
+313 
-327 VNPAGENTN
+327 
-336 WGTVLI
+336 
-342 DFDCTVAGKDGKL
+342 
-355 YSERRVNNNGGTAD
+355 
-369 GLEPCTVIAN
+369 
-379 AKYNGVKA
+379 
-387 ITHFIHA
+387 
-394 GDKVIAN
+394 
-401 NDEDNNMTATS
+401 
-412 ADGKT
+412 
-417 QTVIHRNSG
+417 
-426 TSDQTFVI
+426 
-434 DLSKYGEIAD
+434 
-444 NAYGELYLTTE
+444 
-455 TSAEDKNVGVDSA
+455 
-468 TPEVFAKTSN
+468 
-478 VKQAEGSVVID
+478 
-489 KAAKTATVY
+489 
-498 VGALTVSDPV
+498 
-508 SATVLAGTS
+508 
-517 ASEAKAALEAAPVYL
+517 
-532 HVKASPAF
+532 
-540 EGDAAKV
+540 
-547 TWNFD
+547 
-552 GLDTKLAD
+552 
-560 AKAGDNIAVTGT
+560 
-572 YQLDDATTIALK
+572 
-584 GAIYVTAATPENV
+584 

-637 AGDYSDSPTATI
+637 AGDYSASPTATI

-671 AKAEYATDGETWM
+671 AKAEYTTDGETWM
-684 QLGSDVKPAAGQT
+684 QFGSDVKPAAGQT

-709 TKVRIVNTVNNDY
+709 TKMRIVNTVNNDY

-818 EYQNEAG
+818 EYQDEAG

-866 KAKAIRLTNTLQN
+866 KAKAIRLTNTLQD

-918 VEGFDPSKTDYT
+918 VEGFDPAKTDYT

-1025 SVDKTKEVPVA
+1025 SGDKTKEVPVA

>member
-1 MRQGAAVPGTW
+1 M
-12 KDDATGSGTYGNG
+12 
-25 VTTKQADKDK
+25 
-35 LAAAFDPTDDNQYD
+35 
-49 FSKSAAQDWWI
+49 
-60 ERGATG
+60 
-66 DNPDITDV
+66 
-74 EAFAN
+74 
-79 SAPWFLTNSGYATGG
+79 
-94 YNSGSNNLANPEKF
+94 
-108 AQYMTKNVEHLE
+108 
-120 SLGANV
+120 
-126 DTVEPFNESETSYW
+126 
-140 GTPGDMA
+140 
-147 SKYTDESDDNTKLI
+147 
-161 NNYWDKYYSDKDKSV
+161 
-176 TPYSNAL
+176 
-183 KKPQEGMHVNNAQQ
+183 
-197 QQTIT
+197 
-202 ALAEALKDND
+202 
-212 DTIIAAT
+212 
-219 DATNSADFVKSYNQY
+219 
-234 PQAIKDL
+234 
-241 IGQYNVHAYSDSN
+241 
-254 QMQSRDIA
+254 
-262 QADGKKLSMSE
+262 
-273 VDGSWQSGSYN
+273 
-284 PYGFD
+284 
-289 NALGMMSKISS
+289 
-300 NVTRLQSKDFTFW
+300 
-313 QVVEDLYNMQMGSN
+313 
-327 VNPAGENTN
+327 
-336 WGTVLI
+336 
-342 DFDCTVAGKDGKL
+342 
-355 YSERRVNNNGGTAD
+355 
-369 GLEPCTVIAN
+369 
-379 AKYNGVKA
+379 
-387 ITHFIHA
+387 
-394 GDKVIAN
+394 
-401 NDEDNNMTATS
+401 
-412 ADGKT
+412 
-417 QTVIHRNSG
+417 
-426 TSDQTFVI
+426 
-434 DLSKYGEIAD
+434 
-444 NAYGELYLTTE
+444 
-455 TSAEDKNVGVDSA
+455 
-468 TPEVFAKTSN
+468 
-478 VKQAEGSVVID
+478 
-489 KAAKTATVY
+489 
-498 VGALTVSDPV
+498 
-508 SATVLAGTS
+508 
-517 ASEAKAALEAAPVYL
+517 
-532 HVKASPAF
+532 
-540 EGDAAKV
+540 
-547 TWNFD
+547 
-552 GLDTKLAD
+552 
-560 AKAGDNIAVTGT
+560 
-572 YQLDDATTIALK
+572 
-584 GAIYVTAATPENV
+584 
-597 ADTASNLTV
+597 ADTASSLTV

-637 AGDYSDSPTATI
+637 AGDYSASPTATI

-671 AKAEYATDGETWM
+671 AKAEYTTDGETWM
-684 QLGSDVKPAAGQT
+684 QFGSDVKPAAGQT

-784 PVATFTFDEAQ
+784 PVVTFTFDEAQ

-818 EYQNEAG
+818 EYQDEAG
-825 EWHGVGT
+825 EWHEVGT
-832 KDGWKIQ
+832 KDGWKTQ

-858 DFVLGTPV
+858 DFVLDTPV
-866 KAKAIRLTNTLQN
+866 KAKAIRLTNTLQD

-918 VEGFDPSKTDYT
+918 VEGFDPAKTDYT

-949 NAAAVKVTGDAVENG
+949 NAATVKVTGDAAENG
-964 KLGGKAAITV
+964 KLGGKATITV

-989 NAFTLAS
+989 KAFTLAS
-996 LKVIGPT
+996 LKVTGPT
-1003 KTEYAIGDKL
+1003 KIEYAIGDKL

-1025 SVDKTKEVPVA
+1025 SGDKTKEVPVA

>member
-1 MRQGAAVPGTW
+1 M
-12 KDDATGSGTYGNG
+12 
-25 VTTKQADKDK
+25 
-35 LAAAFDPTDDNQYD
+35 
-49 FSKSAAQDWWI
+49 
-60 ERGATG
+60 
-66 DNPDITDV
+66 
-74 EAFAN
+74 
-79 SAPWFLTNSGYATGG
+79 
-94 YNSGSNNLANPEKF
+94 
-108 AQYMTKNVEHLE
+108 
-120 SLGANV
+120 
-126 DTVEPFNESETSYW
+126 
-140 GTPGDMA
+140 
-147 SKYTDESDDNTKLI
+147 
-161 NNYWDKYYSDKDKSV
+161 
-176 TPYSNAL
+176 
-183 KKPQEGMHVNNAQQ
+183 
-197 QQTIT
+197 
-202 ALAEALKDND
+202 
-212 DTIIAAT
+212 
-219 DATNSADFVKSYNQY
+219 
-234 PQAIKDL
+234 
-241 IGQYNVHAYSDSN
+241 
-254 QMQSRDIA
+254 
-262 QADGKKLSMSE
+262 
-273 VDGSWQSGSYN
+273 
-284 PYGFD
+284 
-289 NALGMMSKISS
+289 
-300 NVTRLQSKDFTFW
+300 
-313 QVVEDLYNMQMGSN
+313 
-327 VNPAGENTN
+327 
-336 WGTVLI
+336 
-342 DFDCTVAGKDGKL
+342 
-355 YSERRVNNNGGTAD
+355 
-369 GLEPCTVIAN
+369 
-379 AKYNGVKA
+379 
-387 ITHFIHA
+387 
-394 GDKVIAN
+394 
-401 NDEDNNMTATS
+401 
-412 ADGKT
+412 
-417 QTVIHRNSG
+417 
-426 TSDQTFVI
+426 
-434 DLSKYGEIAD
+434 
-444 NAYGELYLTTE
+444 
-455 TSAEDKNVGVDSA
+455 
-468 TPEVFAKTSN
+468 
-478 VKQAEGSVVID
+478 
-489 KAAKTATVY
+489 
-498 VGALTVSDPV
+498 
-508 SATVLAGTS
+508 
-517 ASEAKAALEAAPVYL
+517 
-532 HVKASPAF
+532 
-540 EGDAAKV
+540 
-547 TWNFD
+547 
-552 GLDTKLAD
+552 
-560 AKAGDNIAVTGT
+560 TGT

-597 ADTASNLTV
+597 ADTASSLTV

-637 AGDYSDSPTATI
+637 AGDYSASPTATI

-671 AKAEYATDGETWM
+671 AKAEYTTDGETWM
-684 QLGSDVKPAAGQT
+684 QFGSDVRPAAGQT

-818 EYQNEAG
+818 EYQDEAG

-866 KAKAIRLTNTLQN
+866 KAKAIRLTNTLQD

-918 VEGFDPSKTDYT
+918 VEGFDPAKTDYT

-964 KLGGKAAITV
+964 QLGGKAAITV

-1025 SVDKTKEVPVA
+1025 SGDKTKEVPVA

>member
-1 MRQGAAVPGTW
+1 
-12 KDDATGSGTYGNG
+12 
-25 VTTKQADKDK
+25 
-35 LAAAFDPTDDNQYD
+35 
-49 FSKSAAQDWWI
+49 
-60 ERGATG
+60 
-66 DNPDITDV
+66 
-74 EAFAN
+74 
-79 SAPWFLTNSGYATGG
+79 
-94 YNSGSNNLANPEKF
+94 
-108 AQYMTKNVEHLE
+108 
-120 SLGANV
+120 
-126 DTVEPFNESETSYW
+126 
-140 GTPGDMA
+140 
-147 SKYTDESDDNTKLI
+147 
-161 NNYWDKYYSDKDKSV
+161 
-176 TPYSNAL
+176 
-183 KKPQEGMHVNNAQQ
+183 
-197 QQTIT
+197 
-202 ALAEALKDND
+202 
-212 DTIIAAT
+212 
-219 DATNSADFVKSYNQY
+219 
-234 PQAIKDL
+234 
-241 IGQYNVHAYSDSN
+241 
-254 QMQSRDIA
+254 
-262 QADGKKLSMSE
+262 
-273 VDGSWQSGSYN
+273 
-284 PYGFD
+284 
-289 NALGMMSKISS
+289 
-300 NVTRLQSKDFTFW
+300 
-313 QVVEDLYNMQMGSN
+313 
-327 VNPAGENTN
+327 
-336 WGTVLI
+336 
-342 DFDCTVAGKDGKL
+342 
-355 YSERRVNNNGGTAD
+355 
-369 GLEPCTVIAN
+369 
-379 AKYNGVKA
+379 
-387 ITHFIHA
+387 
-394 GDKVIAN
+394 
-401 NDEDNNMTATS
+401 
-412 ADGKT
+412 
-417 QTVIHRNSG
+417 
-426 TSDQTFVI
+426 
-434 DLSKYGEIAD
+434 
-444 NAYGELYLTTE
+444 
-455 TSAEDKNVGVDSA
+455 
-468 TPEVFAKTSN
+468 
-478 VKQAEGSVVID
+478 
-489 KAAKTATVY
+489 
-498 VGALTVSDPV
+498 
-508 SATVLAGTS
+508 
-517 ASEAKAALEAAPVYL
+517 
-532 HVKASPAF
+532 
-540 EGDAAKV
+540 
-547 TWNFD
+547 
-552 GLDTKLAD
+552 
-560 AKAGDNIAVTGT
+560 
-572 YQLDDATTIALK
+572 
-584 GAIYVTAATPENV
+584 V
-597 ADTASNLTV
+597 ADTASSLTV

-637 AGDYSDSPTATI
+637 AGDYSASPTATI

-671 AKAEYATDGETWM
+671 AKAEYTTDGETWM
-684 QLGSDVKPAAGQT
+684 QFGSDVKPAAGQT

-818 EYQNEAG
+818 EYQDEAG

-866 KAKAIRLTNTLQN
+866 KAKAIRLTNTLQD

-1025 SVDKTKEVPVA
+1025 SGDKTKEVPVA

>member
-1 MRQGAAVPGTW
+1 
-12 KDDATGSGTYGNG
+12 
-25 VTTKQADKDK
+25 
-35 LAAAFDPTDDNQYD
+35 
-49 FSKSAAQDWWI
+49 
-60 ERGATG
+60 
-66 DNPDITDV
+66 
-74 EAFAN
+74 
-79 SAPWFLTNSGYATGG
+79 
-94 YNSGSNNLANPEKF
+94 
-108 AQYMTKNVEHLE
+108 
-120 SLGANV
+120 
-126 DTVEPFNESETSYW
+126 
-140 GTPGDMA
+140 
-147 SKYTDESDDNTKLI
+147 
-161 NNYWDKYYSDKDKSV
+161 
-176 TPYSNAL
+176 
-183 KKPQEGMHVNNAQQ
+183 
-197 QQTIT
+197 
-202 ALAEALKDND
+202 
-212 DTIIAAT
+212 
-219 DATNSADFVKSYNQY
+219 
-234 PQAIKDL
+234 
-241 IGQYNVHAYSDSN
+241 
-254 QMQSRDIA
+254 
-262 QADGKKLSMSE
+262 
-273 VDGSWQSGSYN
+273 
-284 PYGFD
+284 
-289 NALGMMSKISS
+289 
-300 NVTRLQSKDFTFW
+300 
-313 QVVEDLYNMQMGSN
+313 
-327 VNPAGENTN
+327 
-336 WGTVLI
+336 
-342 DFDCTVAGKDGKL
+342 
-355 YSERRVNNNGGTAD
+355 
-369 GLEPCTVIAN
+369 
-379 AKYNGVKA
+379 
-387 ITHFIHA
+387 
-394 GDKVIAN
+394 
-401 NDEDNNMTATS
+401 
-412 ADGKT
+412 
-417 QTVIHRNSG
+417 
-426 TSDQTFVI
+426 
-434 DLSKYGEIAD
+434 
-444 NAYGELYLTTE
+444 
-455 TSAEDKNVGVDSA
+455 
-468 TPEVFAKTSN
+468 
-478 VKQAEGSVVID
+478 
-489 KAAKTATVY
+489 
-498 VGALTVSDPV
+498 
-508 SATVLAGTS
+508 
-517 ASEAKAALEAAPVYL
+517 
-532 HVKASPAF
+532 
-540 EGDAAKV
+540 
-547 TWNFD
+547 
-552 GLDTKLAD
+552 
-560 AKAGDNIAVTGT
+560 
-572 YQLDDATTIALK
+572 
-584 GAIYVTAATPENV
+584 
-597 ADTASNLTV
+597 
-606 TNQQTEYSKGDQWKK
+606 
-621 LTDGDTSAE
+621 
-630 AWVTWNS
+630 
-637 AGDYSDSPTATI
+637 
-649 DFGSECELS
+649 
-658 SVTITYGDKAPAS
+658 
-671 AKAEYATDGETWM
+671 
-684 QLGSDVKPAAGQT
+684 
-697 VTFKADKGTVNA
+697 
-709 TKVRIVNTVNNDY
+709 

-818 EYQNEAG
+818 EYQDEAG
-825 EWHGVGT
+825 EWHEVGT
-832 KDGWKIQ
+832 KDGWKTQ

-858 DFVLGTPV
+858 DFVLDTPV
-866 KAKAIRLTNTLQN
+866 KAKAIRLTNTLQD

-1073 ANAVAPGP
+1073 ANAVALGP

>member
-1 MRQGAAVPGTW
+1 M
-12 KDDATGSGTYGNG
+12 
-25 VTTKQADKDK
+25 
-35 LAAAFDPTDDNQYD
+35 
-49 FSKSAAQDWWI
+49 
-60 ERGATG
+60 
-66 DNPDITDV
+66 
-74 EAFAN
+74 
-79 SAPWFLTNSGYATGG
+79 
-94 YNSGSNNLANPEKF
+94 
-108 AQYMTKNVEHLE
+108 
-120 SLGANV
+120 
-126 DTVEPFNESETSYW
+126 
-140 GTPGDMA
+140 
-147 SKYTDESDDNTKLI
+147 
-161 NNYWDKYYSDKDKSV
+161 
-176 TPYSNAL
+176 
-183 KKPQEGMHVNNAQQ
+183 
-197 QQTIT
+197 
-202 ALAEALKDND
+202 
-212 DTIIAAT
+212 
-219 DATNSADFVKSYNQY
+219 
-234 PQAIKDL
+234 
-241 IGQYNVHAYSDSN
+241 
-254 QMQSRDIA
+254 
-262 QADGKKLSMSE
+262 
-273 VDGSWQSGSYN
+273 
-284 PYGFD
+284 
-289 NALGMMSKISS
+289 
-300 NVTRLQSKDFTFW
+300 
-313 QVVEDLYNMQMGSN
+313 
-327 VNPAGENTN
+327 
-336 WGTVLI
+336 
-342 DFDCTVAGKDGKL
+342 
-355 YSERRVNNNGGTAD
+355 
-369 GLEPCTVIAN
+369 
-379 AKYNGVKA
+379 
-387 ITHFIHA
+387 
-394 GDKVIAN
+394 
-401 NDEDNNMTATS
+401 
-412 ADGKT
+412 
-417 QTVIHRNSG
+417 
-426 TSDQTFVI
+426 
-434 DLSKYGEIAD
+434 
-444 NAYGELYLTTE
+444 
-455 TSAEDKNVGVDSA
+455 
-468 TPEVFAKTSN
+468 
-478 VKQAEGSVVID
+478 
-489 KAAKTATVY
+489 
-498 VGALTVSDPV
+498 
-508 SATVLAGTS
+508 
-517 ASEAKAALEAAPVYL
+517 
-532 HVKASPAF
+532 
-540 EGDAAKV
+540 
-547 TWNFD
+547 
-552 GLDTKLAD
+552 
-560 AKAGDNIAVTGT
+560 
-572 YQLDDATTIALK
+572 
-584 GAIYVTAATPENV
+584 

-637 AGDYSDSPTATI
+637 AGDYSASPTATI

-658 SVTITYGDKAPAS
+658 RVTITYGDKAPAS
-671 AKAEYATDGETWM
+671 AKAEYTTDGETWM
-684 QLGSDVKPAAGQT
+684 QFGSDVKPAAGQT

-784 PVATFTFDEAQ
+784 PVATFAFDEAQ

-818 EYQNEAG
+818 EYQDEAG
-825 EWHGVGT
+825 EWHEVGT
-832 KDGWKIQ
+832 KDGWKTQ

-858 DFVLGTPV
+858 DFVLDTPV
-866 KAKAIRLTNTLQN
+866 KAKAIRLTNTLQD

-918 VEGFDPSKTDYT
+918 VEGFDPAKTDYT

-1025 SVDKTKEVPVA
+1025 SGDKTKEVPVA

>member
-1 MRQGAAVPGTW
+1 M
-12 KDDATGSGTYGNG
+12 
-25 VTTKQADKDK
+25 
-35 LAAAFDPTDDNQYD
+35 
-49 FSKSAAQDWWI
+49 
-60 ERGATG
+60 
-66 DNPDITDV
+66 
-74 EAFAN
+74 
-79 SAPWFLTNSGYATGG
+79 
-94 YNSGSNNLANPEKF
+94 
-108 AQYMTKNVEHLE
+108 
-120 SLGANV
+120 
-126 DTVEPFNESETSYW
+126 
-140 GTPGDMA
+140 
-147 SKYTDESDDNTKLI
+147 
-161 NNYWDKYYSDKDKSV
+161 
-176 TPYSNAL
+176 
-183 KKPQEGMHVNNAQQ
+183 
-197 QQTIT
+197 
-202 ALAEALKDND
+202 
-212 DTIIAAT
+212 
-219 DATNSADFVKSYNQY
+219 
-234 PQAIKDL
+234 
-241 IGQYNVHAYSDSN
+241 
-254 QMQSRDIA
+254 
-262 QADGKKLSMSE
+262 
-273 VDGSWQSGSYN
+273 
-284 PYGFD
+284 
-289 NALGMMSKISS
+289 
-300 NVTRLQSKDFTFW
+300 
-313 QVVEDLYNMQMGSN
+313 
-327 VNPAGENTN
+327 
-336 WGTVLI
+336 
-342 DFDCTVAGKDGKL
+342 
-355 YSERRVNNNGGTAD
+355 
-369 GLEPCTVIAN
+369 
-379 AKYNGVKA
+379 
-387 ITHFIHA
+387 
-394 GDKVIAN
+394 
-401 NDEDNNMTATS
+401 
-412 ADGKT
+412 
-417 QTVIHRNSG
+417 
-426 TSDQTFVI
+426 
-434 DLSKYGEIAD
+434 
-444 NAYGELYLTTE
+444 
-455 TSAEDKNVGVDSA
+455 
-468 TPEVFAKTSN
+468 
-478 VKQAEGSVVID
+478 
-489 KAAKTATVY
+489 
-498 VGALTVSDPV
+498 
-508 SATVLAGTS
+508 
-517 ASEAKAALEAAPVYL
+517 
-532 HVKASPAF
+532 
-540 EGDAAKV
+540 
-547 TWNFD
+547 
-552 GLDTKLAD
+552 
-560 AKAGDNIAVTGT
+560 TGT

-597 ADTASNLTV
+597 ADTASSLPVPT
-606 TNQQTEYSKGDQWKK
+606 QQTEYSKGDQWKK

-637 AGDYSDSPTATI
+637 AGDYSASPTATI

-671 AKAEYATDGETWM
+671 AKAEYTTDGETWM
-684 QLGSDVKPAAGQT
+684 QFGSDVKPAAGQT

-818 EYQNEAG
+818 EYQDEAG

-866 KAKAIRLTNTLQN
+866 KAKAIRLTNTLQD

-918 VEGFDPSKTDYT
+918 VEGFDPAKTDYT

-1025 SVDKTKEVPVA
+1025 SGDKTKEVPVA

-1121 AAAGALFMLRKR
+1121 AAAGALFMLRTR

>member
-1 MRQGAAVPGTW
+1 MA
-12 KDDATGSGTYGNG
+12 KEGTY
-25 VTTKQADKDK
+25 
-35 LAAAFDPTDDNQYD
+35 
-49 FSKSAAQDWWI
+49 
-60 ERGATG
+60 EATATA
-66 DNPDITDV
+66 TDV
-74 EAFAN
+74 YGNEF
-79 SAPWFLTNSGYATGG
+79 
-94 YNSGSNNLANPEKF
+94 
-108 AQYMTKNVEHLE
+108 NV
-120 SLGANV
+120 A
-126 DTVEPFNESETSYW
+126 
-140 GTPGDMA
+140 
-147 SKYTDESDDNTKLI
+147 
-161 NNYWDKYYSDKDKSV
+161 
-176 TPYSNAL
+176 
-183 KKPQEGMHVNNAQQ
+183 
-197 QQTIT
+197 
-202 ALAEALKDND
+202 
-212 DTIIAAT
+212 
-219 DATNSADFVKSYNQY
+219 
-234 PQAIKDL
+234 
-241 IGQYNVHAYSDSN
+241 
-254 QMQSRDIA
+254 
-262 QADGKKLSMSE
+262 
-273 VDGSWQSGSYN
+273 
-284 PYGFD
+284 
-289 NALGMMSKISS
+289 
-300 NVTRLQSKDFTFW
+300 
-313 QVVEDLYNMQMGSN
+313 
-327 VNPAGENTN
+327 
-336 WGTVLI
+336 
-342 DFDCTVAGKDGKL
+342 
-355 YSERRVNNNGGTAD
+355 
-369 GLEPCTVIAN
+369 
-379 AKYNGVKA
+379 
-387 ITHFIHA
+387 
-394 GDKVIAN
+394 
-401 NDEDNNMTATS
+401 
-412 ADGKT
+412 
-417 QTVIHRNSG
+417 
-426 TSDQTFVI
+426 
-434 DLSKYGEIAD
+434 
-444 NAYGELYLTTE
+444 
-455 TSAEDKNVGVDSA
+455 
-468 TPEVFAKTSN
+468 
-478 VKQAEGSVVID
+478 
-489 KAAKTATVY
+489 ATVY

-508 SATVLAGTS
+508 SATVLAGTG

-552 GLDTKLAD
+552 GLDAKLAE
-560 AKAGDNIAVTGT
+560 AKAGDNIAVAGT
-572 YQLDDATTIALK
+572 YQLDDTTTIALK
-584 GAIYVTAATPENV
+584 GTIYVTAATPENV

-637 AGDYSDSPTATI
+637 AGDYSASPTATI

-671 AKAEYATDGETWM
+671 AKAEYTTDGETWM
-684 QLGSDVKPAAGQT
+684 QFGSDVKPAAGQT

-818 EYQNEAG
+818 EYQDEAG

-832 KDGWKIQ
+832 KDGWKTQ

-866 KAKAIRLTNTLQN
+866 KAKAIRLTNTLQD

-918 VEGFDPSKTDYT
+918 VEGFDPAKTDYT

-1025 SVDKTKEVPVA
+1025 SGDKTKEVPVA

-1104 NTGSSVAAIAG
+1104 NTGSNVAAIAG
-1115 AVALLA
+1115 AVALLT